1 MNLEPETCGY
11 AASLPL
17 LSPLSPSI
25 FPTKNDTTMAN
36 ERWREHDPYA
46 DQIILAKFDW
56 RDEEVM
62 RLIRNFTRFGKED
75 SRKNI
80 MRLHAL
86 KTGQLVRSIGWKA
99 WSDSG
104 GDAEVFQETY
114 LKYGQ
119 FVELAV
125 GKGQPYNGPVPPI
138 PGRAWKPITVPTR
151 KRKAKPHS
159 TAEMRKQARRFER
172 LLVNHFSFI
181 GLGFLTYAAGSNREN
196 YDQINELLMRR
207 RK

>member
-1 MNLEPETCGY
+1 
-11 AASLPL
+11 
-17 LSPLSPSI
+17 
-25 FPTKNDTTMAN
+25 MADEN
-36 ERWREHDPYA
+36 WREKDPYA
-46 DQIILAKFDW
+46 DNIIATKFDW
-56 RDEEVM
+56 RDEQVM
-62 RLIRNFTRFGKED
+62 LFIRRFITHGKVDAKQNIKRLKAVNSGKL
-75 SRKNI
+75 I
-80 MRLHAL
+80 
-86 KTGQLVRSIGWKA
+86 RSIGWKA

-114 LKYGQ
+114 MKYGQ

-125 GKGQPYNGPVPPI
+125 GRGESYNGPVPPI
-138 PGRAWKPITVPTR
+138 PGSAWNPITVPTR

-172 LLVNHFSFI
+172 LLVDHFSFV

-196 YDQINELLMRR
+196 YEKINELLIKR

>member
-1 MNLEPETCGY
+1 
-11 AASLPL
+11 
-17 LSPLSPSI
+17 
-25 FPTKNDTTMAN
+25 MAN
-36 ERWREHDPYA
+36 ERWREKDPYMDNVIA
-46 DQIILAKFDW
+46 TRFDW

-62 RLIRNFTRFGKED
+62 RMIRCFVTFGKID
-75 SRKNI
+75 AKKNI
-80 MRLHAL
+80 KRLTAI
-86 KTGQLVRSIGWKA
+86 KTGKLIRSIGWKA

-138 PGRAWKPITVPTR
+138 PGKAWRPITVPTR

-172 LLVNHFSFI
+172 LLVDHFSFM

-196 YDQINELLMRR
+196 YEQINDLLMRR

>member
-1 MNLEPETCGY
+1 
-11 AASLPL
+11 
-17 LSPLSPSI
+17 
-25 FPTKNDTTMAN
+25 MAN
-36 ERWREHDPYA
+36 GNWREKDPYA
-46 DQIILAKFDW
+46 DNIIATKFDW
-56 RDEEVM
+56 RDEQVM
-62 RLIRNFTRFGKED
+62 LLIRRFITHGKID
-75 SRKNI
+75 AKKNI
-80 MRLHAL
+80 NRLKAVNSGKL
-86 KTGQLVRSIGWKA
+86 IRSIGWKA

-114 LKYGQ
+114 MKYGQ

-125 GKGQPYNGPVPPI
+125 GRGDPYNGPVPPI
-138 PGRAWKPITVPTR
+138 PGSAWNPITVPTR

-172 LLVNHFSFI
+172 LLVDHFSFV

-196 YDQINELLMRR
+196 YEKINELLIKR